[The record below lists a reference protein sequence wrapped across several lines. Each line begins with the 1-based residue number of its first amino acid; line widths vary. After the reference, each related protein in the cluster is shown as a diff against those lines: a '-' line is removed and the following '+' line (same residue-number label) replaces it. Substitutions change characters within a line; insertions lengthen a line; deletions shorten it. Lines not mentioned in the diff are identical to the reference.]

1 MRKPFIVRPTGLKG
15 NDKLDRMKELMG
27 MSSLNEDVKNSVVE
41 LTKLG
46 PDGKVYG
53 IVREGHNYFIKVTD
67 KKSNIVTEDF
77 NYIGGLMNKTSEA
90 YPTYAK
96 AIKQLNLK
104 FMSLN
109 EAYGKQG
116 NFNVFEDDNLLTEH
130 HPYKADQAL
139 SATKGMGDGAEYVVD
154 KAGVELSY
162 DSKEG
167 KDDSQFGDNLADKD
181 VMDEFE
187 SVKLSE
193 NEMAIENML
202 GGEDLGENYHDE
214 WAARDMMKNLGYDE
228 PYENPTKMSPE
239 ELEQFKSSAKASD
252 EMPEGPKSLYGDQ
265 VTENVNIAQ
274 IKNTKEFQNLVNYFK
289 QNPDEAEEVKDDL
302 GSTNEAE
309 SWSKSTYKDAYRTG
323 DGVYSTYVYQKN
335 GKYYKEQD
343 LPQGKSKTVEISKE
357 EFKEV
362 RKQYI
367 KDKLLNV
374 GMGAAGL
381 GFVGALMAGPLATM
395 NPGEILQAVLIA
407 AGIGAGATAALTE
420 DSLSEAEE
428 IKKKFEKEYG
438 KEGEGIYYATAKAQD
453 RDPKTFEKLKESR
466 KGFSI
471 QTALEKMDSIIEEVT
486 TDKVSEIL
494 NSLTE
499 SEKEALLSTLKK
511 KV

>member
-1 MRKPFIVRPTGLKG
+1 MRKPFIRPTGLKG
-15 NDKLDRMKELMG
+15 NEKLDRMKELMG
-27 MSSLNEDVKNSVVE
+27 VTSLNEDIKNSVVE

-67 KKSNIVTEDF
+67 KKSNLITEDF

-139 SATKGMGDGAEYVVD
+139 SATKGMGDGAEYIVD
-154 KAGVELSY
+154 KAGAKLSY

-202 GGEDLGENYHDE
+202 GGGE
-214 WAARDMMKNLGYDE
+214 
-228 PYENPTKMSPE
+228 
-239 ELEQFKSSAKASD
+239 
-252 EMPEGPKSLYGDQ
+252 EMPEGPESLYGDQ
-265 VTENVNIAQ
+265 VTEGDD
-274 IKNTKEFQNLVNYFK
+274 KNNPWAICYSSLGIDKKPKEGDANFEKF
-289 QNPDEAEEVKDDL
+289 EACVK
-302 GSTNEAE
+302 
-309 SWSKSTYKDAYRTG
+309 
-323 DGVYSTYVYQKN
+323 GVK
-335 GKYYKEQD
+335 
-343 LPQGKSKTVEISKE
+343 
-357 EFKEV
+357 
-362 RKQYI
+362 
-367 KDKLLNV
+367 KDKN
-374 GMGAAGL
+374 
-381 GFVGALMAGPLATM
+381 
-395 NPGEILQAVLIA
+395 I
-407 AGIGAGATAALTE
+407 
-420 DSLSEAEE
+420 
-428 IKKKFEKEYG
+428 
-438 KEGEGIYYATAKAQD
+438 
-453 RDPKTFEKLKESR
+453 KESK

-471 QTALEKMDSIIEEVT
+471 QTALEKMDSIIGEDT
-486 TDKVSEIL
+486 GDKVTEIL

>member
-1 MRKPFIVRPTGLKG
+1 
-15 NDKLDRMKELMG
+15 MKELMG
-27 MSSLNEDVKNSVVE
+27 MSLLNEDVKNSVVE

-139 SATKGMGDGAEYVVD
+139 SATKGMGNGAEYVVD

-202 GGEDLGENYHDE
+202 GGGE
-214 WAARDMMKNLGYDE
+214 
-228 PYENPTKMSPE
+228 
-239 ELEQFKSSAKASD
+239 
-252 EMPEGPKSLYGDQ
+252 EMPEGPESLYGDQ
-265 VTENVNIAQ
+265 VTEGEGAAQ
-274 IKNTKEFQNLVNYFK
+274 AADKVADKIEDVLS
-289 QNPDEAEEVKDDL
+289 PEEVEFLK
-302 GSTNEAE
+302 N
-309 SWSKSTYKDAYRTG
+309 AYVSG
-323 DGVYSTYVYQKN
+323 
-335 GKYYKEQD
+335 
-343 LPQGKSKTVEISKE
+343 
-357 EFKEV
+357 
-362 RKQYI
+362 
-367 KDKLLNV
+367 
-374 GMGAAGL
+374 
-381 GFVGALMAGPLATM
+381 
-395 NPGEILQAVLIA
+395 
-407 AGIGAGATAALTE
+407 
-420 DSLSEAEE
+420 
-428 IKKKFEKEYG
+428 G
-438 KEGEGIYYATAKAQD
+438 KEMVSKVIDAELNEGIYEGAPEPPAQGEFGMSQNEIKLRQIIDKFIKRGGLASLAGVIPAAMAGAPGLAIGLGIAALASSALKDAAWWAKKGHHYSAQNKYD
-453 RDPKTFEKLKESR
+453 LKESR

-471 QTALEKMDSIIEEVT
+471 ETALEKMDSIIEEVT
-486 TDKVSEIL
+486 TDKVTEIL